1 MGLTYGSMWC
11 SMWVMDIVEVY
22 GIIFTVMFNIG
33 PCIQLHKIWKYKVVD
48 GISVMMFIMCI
59 VAHMSLM
66 MYYVSY
72 EVEGIFNYINSI
84 IGMVLCVVIV
94 ISIMRF
100 SR

>member
-1 MGLTYGSMWC
+1 MGLTYVSMWC
-11 SMWVMDIVEVY
+11 SIWVMDIVEVY

-33 PCIQLHKIWKYKVVD
+33 PCIQLHKIWKYKVVS

-84 IGMVLCVVIV
+84 IGMVLCVVVV

-100 SR
+100 RR